1 MTEECVICNKR
12 VALPE
17 YDAHAEGCLLRLID
31 FSVRRL
37 GRHAAT
43 PCGCR
48 GVRSSDTSLCP
59 RRYCYGCGWMTGL
72 QNCRIVGESQ
82 SVLMMCRWSERA
94 GSGRRPRRPGTRR
107 RRWRLGQRQVGAVP
121 AIPRRPLP
129 PRLRWRASG
138 G

>member
-1 MTEECVICNKR
+1 LAGGSPQNRDRRLASGVPCCAWQGAWGGAGGAAAVTEECVICNKR

-48 GVRSSDTSLCP
+48 GVRSSDTSP
-59 RRYCYGCGWMTGL
+59 
-72 QNCRIVGESQ
+72 
-82 SVLMMCRWSERA
+82 
-94 GSGRRPRRPGTRR
+94 
-107 RRWRLGQRQVGAVP
+107 
-121 AIPRRPLP
+121 
-129 PRLRWRASG
+129 
-138 G
+138 